1 MTAMDGNAALN
12 GAGGRGGISG
22 GNPNIILFGEEDTM
36 KSLQTT
42 CLLIALIFFLPL
54 AADAQQVKDYS
65 STINSFKS
73 SPQLQWFF
81 DNAYGYAVFPV
92 VGKAALIV
100 GGGYGQGQVYRQGR
114 VTGRTDLFQAS
125 VGFQWGGQAF
135 SEIIFFRDK
144 WAYDAFTRGQYEFD
158 ANASAVVVTAGA
170 QAKASSMGSSA
181 SASAGPRTGAQ
192 SQSYYASNG
201 MAPFVYTKGGL
212 MAELAIGGQKF
223 TFSPL

>member
-1 MTAMDGNAALN
+1 
-12 GAGGRGGISG
+12 
-22 GNPNIILFGEEDTM
+22 M
-36 KSLQTT
+36 KGLRTT
-42 CLLIALIFFLPL
+42 CLLMALVLFLPL

-65 STINSFKS
+65 NTINSFKS

-100 GGGYGQGQVYRQGR
+100 GGAYGQGQVYRHGR
-114 VTGRTDLFQAS
+114 VTGTADLISAS
-125 VGFQWGGQAF
+125 IGFQWGGQAF
-135 SEIIFFRDK
+135 SEIIFFRDQ
-144 WAYDAFTRGQYEFD
+144 WAYDMFTRGQFEFD
-158 ANASAVVVTAGA
+158 ANASAVVVTVGA
-170 QAKASSMGSSA
+170 QATAGTIGSSA
-181 SASAGPRTGAQ
+181 SATAGPRTGAQ

-223 TFSPL
+223 NFYPL